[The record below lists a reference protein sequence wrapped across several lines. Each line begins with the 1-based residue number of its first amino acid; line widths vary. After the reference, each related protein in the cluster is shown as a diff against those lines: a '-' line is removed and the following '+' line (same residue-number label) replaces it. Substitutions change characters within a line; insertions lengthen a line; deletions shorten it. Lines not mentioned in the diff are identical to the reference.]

1 MSYVKNATEIT
12 VTMFI
17 ACYELKI
24 SPKLF
29 DWVCNNNNEGE
40 NLNTTV

>member
-1 MSYVKNATEIT
+1 MSYVKNATEISYI
-12 VTMFI
+12 FI

-24 SPKLF
+24 SSKLF
-29 DWVCNNNNEGE
+29 DLVCNNNNEGE